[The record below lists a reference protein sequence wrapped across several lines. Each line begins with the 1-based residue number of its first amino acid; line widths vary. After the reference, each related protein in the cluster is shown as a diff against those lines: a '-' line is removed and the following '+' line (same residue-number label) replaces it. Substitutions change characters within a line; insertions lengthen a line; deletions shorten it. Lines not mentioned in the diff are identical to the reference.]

1 MTDGRKDMTQL
12 IEFAILRTY
21 LKISCVKY
29 EYETTLE
36 QLLPLPGNEP
46 RMSFPIVIS
55 IVNDVHSAA
64 HKQSS
69 TQNYVQDKIKIL
81 PKSSFSVFSALL
93 SRHTQKNKFLLFGYQ
108 SRISPGLVPSKH
120 VLKVLFGKV
129 AKQISFNRT
138 VIFCTGGS
146 FLRKLLKVHSSC
158 MCAGFIL
165 YRQRLKL
172 NWSENVPA
180 YTGYITMHSNSF
192 SCFRSETT
200 DGRTHGQTKLSI
212 MCLIYFVC
220 VHRHHNKLT

>member
-1 MTDGRKDMTQL
+1 MYICLHVKCPLFLSDFNEISTLSTYFRKILKYKISWKSVLWELICSMTDGRKDMTQL
-12 IEFAILRTY
+12 IEFAILRTF

-93 SRHTQKNKFLLFGYQ
+93 SRHTQKNKFLLFGY
-108 SRISPGLVPSKH
+108 
-120 VLKVLFGKV
+120 
-129 AKQISFNRT
+129 
-138 VIFCTGGS
+138 
-146 FLRKLLKVHSSC
+146 
-158 MCAGFIL
+158 
-165 YRQRLKL
+165 
-172 NWSENVPA
+172 
-180 YTGYITMHSNSF
+180 
-192 SCFRSETT
+192 
-200 DGRTHGQTKLSI
+200 
-212 MCLIYFVC
+212 
-220 VHRHHNKLT
+220 